1 MDTRSAVVSAC
12 NLHRSIRQEV
22 WAVSEVL
29 LEYPSPV
36 TTADGRSFRARACA
50 GEMTTGLW
58 QGWIEFLPVDQS
70 ELPLRS
76 PRETT
81 QPNRTDTHYW
91 ATGLTPIYL
100 EGALQRAL
108 AAPRVMTA
116 PPRVSPIFDNPAP
129 ASVTA
134 TEPERISAVDPFSLY
149 EKGEMLLRQELG
161 ALATWRLLNLV
172 EVYGLSAR
180 PVEELSRLS
189 REALFNLIVAGVKRE
204 RRPVVG
210 PP

>member
-1 MDTRSAVVSAC
+1 MVTRIVTARNLQRNRREVMD
-12 NLHRSIRQEV
+12 
-22 WAVSEVL
+22 VSEVL
-29 LEYPSPV
+29 FEYSGV
-36 TTADGRSFRARACA
+36 VSASDGRTFRARAC
-50 GEMTTGLW
+50 GRETTRGLW
-58 QGWIEFLPVDQS
+58 QGWIEFLPVDDS
-70 ELPLRS
+70 GLPLRS

-100 EGALQRAL
+100 EGALKRAL
-108 AAPRVMTA
+108 AAQRSIPA
-116 PPRVSPIFDNPAP
+116 PPRSVPIFDDPAP

-134 TEPERISAVDPFSLY
+134 TEPERVSAVDPFSLY

-161 ALATWRLLNLV
+161 ALATWRLLNMV
-172 EVYGLSAR
+172 EVYGLSER
-180 PVEELSRLS
+180 PVGELSRLP

-204 RRPVVG
+204 RRPAVG

>member
-1 MDTRSAVVSAC
+1 
-12 NLHRSIRQEV
+12 
-22 WAVSEVL
+22 
-29 LEYPSPV
+29 
-36 TTADGRSFRARACA
+36 
-50 GEMTTGLW
+50 LW
-58 QGWIEFLPVDQS
+58 QGWIEFLPVDDS
-70 ELPLRS
+70 GLPLRS

-100 EGALQRAL
+100 EGALKRAL
-108 AAPRVMTA
+108 AAQRSIPA
-116 PPRVSPIFDNPAP
+116 PPRSVPIFDDPAP

-134 TEPERISAVDPFSLY
+134 TEPERVSAVDPFSLY

-161 ALATWRLLNLV
+161 ALATWRLLNMV
-172 EVYGLSAR
+172 EVYGLSER
-180 PVEELSRLS
+180 PVGELSRLP

-204 RRPVVG
+204 RRPAVG

>member
-1 MDTRSAVVSAC
+1 M
-12 NLHRSIRQEV
+12 
-22 WAVSEVL
+22 SEVL
-29 LEYPSPV
+29 LEYPSAV
-36 TTADGRSFRARACA
+36 TAADGRTFRARACA
-50 GEMTTGLW
+50 SELPTGLW
-58 QGWIEFLPVDQS
+58 QGWIEFLPDDES
-70 ELPLRS
+70 ELPRRS

-100 EGALQRAL
+100 EGALKRAL
-108 AAPRVMTA
+108 AAPRVITA
-116 PPRVSPIFDNPAP
+116 PPALTPIFDDPAP
-129 ASVTA
+129 ASVIA
-134 TEPERISAVDPFSLY
+134 TEPERVSAVDPFSLY

-172 EVYGLSAR
+172 EVYGLSTK
-180 PVEELSRLS
+180 PVEELSRLP

-204 RRPVVG
+204 RRPAVG